1 MPLVQP
7 SQENLNPT
15 GHVSSCSQHPLQ
27 PPFIYKNKTKSPSKV
42 VPVASWICETNVEY
56 FWVCLMSSQ
65 ILFLIPRVPTTRLI
79 IHNAGRGNSSP
90 CPYNTRLATVDP
102 IASECG
108 LGFRGRV
115 SLKGLKQGSRGLWVV
130 RATSVPESADG
141 GAEAEATRD
150 RGSLVRGV
158 QLTGM
163 FGLWYLLNI
172 YFNIFNKQVS
182 TVSFNG
188 FNLVLPG
195 CFCCWVCSFLPW
207 TIKLHCFLIWFV

>member
-1 MPLVQP
+1 MVRNPV
-7 SQENLNPT
+7 EN
-15 GHVSSCSQHPLQ
+15 S
-27 PPFIYKNKTKSPSKV
+27 
-42 VPVASWICETNVEY
+42 
-56 FWVCLMSSQ
+56 
-65 ILFLIPRVPTTRLI
+65 
-79 IHNAGRGNSSP
+79 HNRQVTGRGNSSP
-90 CPYNTRLATVDP
+90 CPYNTRLATVDR

-150 RGSLVRGV
+150 RGSLVRGL

-172 YFNIFNKQVS
+172 YFNIFNKQVLRVYPFPS
-182 TVSFNG
+182 TLTAFQFGCGSLLVLLMWG
-188 FNLVLPG
+188 FNLHPRPKITR
-195 CFCCWVCSFLPW
+195 SQQSY
-207 TIKLHCFLIWFV
+207 H